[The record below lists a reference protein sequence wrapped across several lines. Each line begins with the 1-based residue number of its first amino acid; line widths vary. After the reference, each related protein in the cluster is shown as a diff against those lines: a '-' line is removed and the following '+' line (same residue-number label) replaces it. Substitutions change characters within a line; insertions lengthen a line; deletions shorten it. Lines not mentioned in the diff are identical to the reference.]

1 MRQGHKELLRLGQRL
16 NSKIDRKRERERE
29 TERERE
35 KARERERER
44 ESYDRQRV
52 RERKE
57 GEATKILRIS
67 LTKRLNMKKDQSFYV
82 AS

>member
-1 MRQGHKELLRLGQRL
+1 MLGHGIINRQTEYTRRKIQLETGIQRTTEIGT
-16 NSKIDRKRERERE
+16 KIKQQD
-29 TERERE
+29 
-35 KARERERER
+35 ERER